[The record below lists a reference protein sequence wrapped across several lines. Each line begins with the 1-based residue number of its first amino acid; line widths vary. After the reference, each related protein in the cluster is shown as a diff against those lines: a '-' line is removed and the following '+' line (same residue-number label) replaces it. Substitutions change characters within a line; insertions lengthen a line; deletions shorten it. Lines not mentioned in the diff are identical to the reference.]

1 MELTYF
7 ASDGQSS
14 RQQSFDGIPVFE
26 GDKGIPALKST
37 VLSYQANARQG
48 NAYTKTRGEV
58 SGTGRK
64 PWRQKGT
71 GMARHGSRR
80 SPIWPGGGVVSGPR
94 GRDYSQKINRRV
106 KLLALGRA
114 LFERVNEKSLSLVES
129 FKMEQ
134 PKTRLMHA
142 FIEKVCPQASS
153 VLLVDDH
160 FDDNV
165 ILAARNIPHICL
177 LDAASVNAWDV
188 IRFDQI
194 LFTERGLSSVLS
206 RLNAEKQS

>member
-7 ASDGQSS
+7 STDGQSS
-14 RQQSFDGIPVFE
+14 RQQAFDGIPVFE
-26 GDKGIPALKST
+26 GNKGIPALKST
-37 VLSYQANARQG
+37 ILAYQANARQG

-94 GRDYSQKINRRV
+94 GKDYSQKINRRV
-106 KLLALGRA
+106 RLLALGRA
-114 LFERVNEKSLSLVES
+114 LFERVNEKSLSLIEA
-129 FKMEQ
+129 FNLEQ
-134 PKTRLMHA
+134 PKTRFMHA
-142 FIEKVCPQASS
+142 FIEKVCPQATS
-153 VLLVDDH
+153 VLLVDDS

-177 LDAASVNAWDV
+177 LDASSINAWDV
-188 IRFDQI
+188 LRFDQI
-194 LFTERGLSSVLS
+194 LITERGLTSVLA
-206 RLNAEKQS
+206 RLNADKQS

>member
-7 ASDGQSS
+7 SFADQSS
-14 RQQSFDGIPVFE
+14 RKQSFSGIPAFE
-26 GDKGIPALKST
+26 GDKGIAALKT
-37 VLSYQANARQG
+37 TILAYQANARQG

-94 GRDYSQKINRRV
+94 GRDFTQKVNRRV
-106 KLLALGRA
+106 KLLALARS
-114 LFERVNEKSLSLVES
+114 LFERVGESAISLVDTFSLVE
-129 FKMEQ
+129 

-142 FIEKVCPQASS
+142 FIDKVCPSSGS

-160 FDDNV
+160 FEENT
-165 ILAARNIPHICL
+165 ILAARNIGHICL
-177 LDAASVNAWDV
+177 LDASSVNAWD
-188 IRFDQI
+188 ILRFDHI
-194 LFTERGLSSVLS
+194 LFTERGLTSLLS
-206 RLNAEKQS
+206 RLNTNKQ